1 MSKSQ
6 RPMSM
11 IYWLKYM
18 NLANKITLLR
28 IALVPIVIAFL
39 YIEFPH
45 SDIVAA
51 ALFLLAA
58 STDTMDGYFA
68 RKRNE
73 ITKFGKFIDPLADKL
88 LVIATL
94 VALVE
99 IGRVSAWITIV
110 IISREVI
117 ITGFRAIAASDG
129 VVIAAGIWG
138 KVKTTVQ
145 IIAIVALILDN
156 IPFRWIGFPF
166 DMIAIYIA
174 VVITIF
180 SGIDYIK
187 GNVYLLKE
195 KK

>member
-1 MSKSQ
+1 MN
-6 RPMSM
+6 M
-11 IYWLKYM
+11 ICWLKYM

-28 IALVPIVIAFL
+28 IALVPIVTTFL
-39 YIEFPH
+39 YLDFPH
-45 SDIVAA
+45 SKIFAA

-99 IGRVSAWITIV
+99 IGRVPAWIAIV

-166 DMIAIYIA
+166 DFIAIYLA
-174 VVITIF
+174 VAITIF
-180 SGIDYIK
+180 SGVDYIK
-187 GNVYLLKE
+187 ANLHLLSE
-195 KK
+195 Q

>member
-1 MSKSQ
+1 MSKS
-6 RPMSM
+6 RRHMNM
-11 IYWLKYM
+11 ICWLKYM

-28 IALVPIVIAFL
+28 IALVPIVTAFL
-39 YIEFPH
+39 YLNFPH
-45 SDIVAA
+45 SEFFAA

-73 ITKFGKFIDPLADKL
+73 ITKFGKFLDPLADKL

-99 IGRVSAWITIV
+99 IGRIPAWIAIV

-145 IIAIVALILDN
+145 IIAIVALILEN

-166 DMIAIYIA
+166 DFIAIYLA

-187 GNVYLLKE
+187 GNSHLLSE
-195 KK
+195 H